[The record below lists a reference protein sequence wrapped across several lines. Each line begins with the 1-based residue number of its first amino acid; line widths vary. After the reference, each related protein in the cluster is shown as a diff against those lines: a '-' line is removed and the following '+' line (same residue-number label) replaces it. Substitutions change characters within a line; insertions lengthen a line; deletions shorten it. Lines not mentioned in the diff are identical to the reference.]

1 MASRGKGVAS
11 VVFVIAA
18 VGCGSSQP
26 VPASS
31 AGPGSGDTTGPAA
44 TAATATATAAEEEP
58 AKRFRSLDLTS
69 VCSRDLHLWFGAHP
83 GDGHGEAAV
92 VATGAT
98 IPVPRQADGT
108 NVVWVLDDKGFGLAS
123 VNITKNMRH
132 IRIDAACM
140 KIDADSTR

>member
-1 MASRGKGVAS
+1 M
-11 VVFVIAA
+11 
-18 VGCGSSQP
+18 
-26 VPASS
+26 
-31 AGPGSGDTTGPAA
+31 
-44 TAATATATAAEEEP
+44 ATATATAAEEEP
-58 AKRFRSLDLTS
+58 ARKFRSLDLTS
-69 VCSRDLHLWFGAHP
+69 VCSHDLHLWFGAHP

-108 NVVWVLDDKGFGLAS
+108 NVVWVVDEKGFGLAS